1 MGLLKYLSNF
11 WKTLDMPLI
20 NCQINLIL
28 TWSEKCFIVSDTA
41 ANQVPTFAIIDTKI
55 YVPVVT
61 LSTQDNVKLLQQFK
75 SEFKRTINCNKYQ
88 SKVSIQRQSQYLD
101 YLTDPNF
108 TE

>member
-1 MGLLKYLSNF
+1 MQLGNSSLIVENTSRKFIIELHILVYLL
-11 WKTLDMPLI
+11 
-20 NCQINLIL
+20 
-28 TWSEKCFIVSDTA
+28 
-41 ANQVPTFAIIDTKI
+41 PTFAIIDTKI

-61 LSTQDNVKLLQQFK
+61 LSTQDNVKLLQQLK
-75 SEFKRTINCNKYQ
+75 SEFKKTINCNKYQ